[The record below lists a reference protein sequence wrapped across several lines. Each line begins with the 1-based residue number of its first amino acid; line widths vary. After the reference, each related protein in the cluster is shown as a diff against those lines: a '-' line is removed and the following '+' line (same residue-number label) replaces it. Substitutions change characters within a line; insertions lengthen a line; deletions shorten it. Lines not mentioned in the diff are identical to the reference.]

1 MKVQPS
7 PAEMQRA
14 FLRGD
19 AGYDGVFWAGV
30 RTTGIFCR
38 PSCRA
43 RKPKVENLEFFPSVK
58 AAMAAGYRPC
68 LRCRPLKTS
77 GRPPEWIA
85 PLLAKIETAE
95 ARLSTSDLRALNVD
109 PVRVRRWFVA
119 HLGMT
124 FAAFCR
130 ARRLQRAFTQL
141 RAGADLDDVIL
152 GNGFESH
159 SGFRAAFG
167 KHFAKPPGRS
177 RAAECITTTMLE
189 SPFGP
194 LVAGATDAGVCLLE
208 FTDRRALNEQLESA
222 RRRLGLPLA
231 PGTHPHLKQLT
242 EELRRYFAGELRV
255 FGVPLVAPGTPFQE
269 LVWSELRRIPYGTTI
284 SYAQLAHRVGRPGAQ
299 RAVGTANGLNRLC
312 IVIPCHRV
320 VNASGE
326 LGGYG
331 GGLWRKRLLLDLERQ
346 SSGRAGTSE
355 RATEQLL
362 AL

>member
-1 MKVQPS
+1 MR
-7 PAEMQRA
+7 RA

-19 AGYDGVFWAGV
+19 AEYDGVFWAGV
-30 RTTGIFCR
+30 RTTGIFCK

-43 RKPKVENLEFFPSVK
+43 RKPKAENLEFFPNVK

-68 LRCRPLKTS
+68 LRCRPLEAS

-85 PLLAKIETAE
+85 PLLAKIEAAE
-95 ARLSTSDLRALNVD
+95 TRLTEGALRALKVD
-109 PVRVRRWFVA
+109 PVRARRWFQA
-119 HLGMT
+119 HYGMSL
-124 FAAFCR
+124 AAFCR

-141 RAGADLDDVIL
+141 RDGAALDDVIL

-167 KHFAKPPGRS
+167 KHFGAPPGRS

-189 SPFGP
+189 SPVGP
-194 LVAGATDAGVCLLE
+194 LIAGATDAGVCLLE
-208 FTDRRALNEQLESA
+208 FTDRRALDGQLAAA

-231 PGTHPHLKQLT
+231 PGTHPHLKQLAD
-242 EELRRYFAGELRV
+242 ELRSYFAGGLRE
-255 FGVPLVAPGTPFQE
+255 FTVPLVAPGTPFQE
-269 LVWSELRRIPYGTTI
+269 RVWLELRRIPYGETI
-284 SYAQLAHRVGRPGAQ
+284 SYAELARRVGNPKAQ

-331 GGLWRKRLLLDLERQ
+331 GGLWRKRLLLDLERK
-346 SSGRAGTSE
+346 SLGRSE
-355 RATEQLL
+355 TTAPVDEPMLVL
-362 AL
+362 

>member
-7 PAEMQRA
+7 PAEMERA

-38 PSCRA
+38 PSCGA
-43 RKPKVENLEFFPSVK
+43 RKPKVENLEFFHSVK

-68 LRCRPLKTS
+68 LRCRPLETS
-77 GRPPEWIA
+77 GRPPDWIA
-85 PLLAKIETAE
+85 PLLARIETAE
-95 ARLSTSDLRALNVD
+95 VRMTAADLRTLNVD
-109 PVRVRRWFVA
+109 PVRARRWFQA
-119 HLGMT
+119 HYGMT
-124 FAAFCR
+124 LAAFCR

-141 RAGADLDDVIL
+141 HDGAKLDDVIL

-167 KHFAKPPGRS
+167 KHFGTPPGRS

-189 SPFGP
+189 SPVGP
-194 LVAGATDAGVCLLE
+194 LIAGATDAGVCLLE
-208 FTDRRALNEQLESA
+208 FTDRRALDEQLASA

-231 PGTHPHLKQLT
+231 PGEHPHLKRLFD
-242 EELRRYFAGELRV
+242 ELKRYFAGELRA
-255 FGVPLVAPGTPFQE
+255 FTVPLVAPGTPFQE
-269 LVWSELRRIPYGTTI
+269 RVWSELGRIPYGETI
-284 SYAQLAHRVGRPGAQ
+284 SYAELARRVGRPGAQ

-331 GGLWRKRLLLDLERQ
+331 GGLWRKRLLLELERQ
-346 SSGRAGTSE
+346 SPERAGTSE